1 MAYTVVIV
9 EDERLIRE
17 DLEQTTD
24 WASLGLEVIGT
35 AENGLLGEELIRA
48 KDPDIVITD
57 IRLPGQDGLTMLS
70 RCPVAN
76 AIILSGHS
84 DFSYMRKAI
93 KLGVYD
99 YLLKPVDDA
108 ELAAILKSLIEKLQE
123 EDQELADMRFKQA
136 GTDFISLP
144 KSVGNLVIDAA
155 IEFITNHYQES
166 SGLQEA
172 ASALAISESHLSR
185 LFKETTGINFLHYQ
199 NAYRVN
205 RAIEQLKNP
214 RLHISTICSDCG
226 FPNPGYFSKI
236 FRRFTGKTPSQ
247 YRNEPTIIG

>member
-1 MAYTVVIV
+1 MAYTVVVI

-17 DLEQTTD
+17 DLERTTD
-24 WASLGLEVIGT
+24 WANLGLEIIGT
-35 AENGLLGEELIRA
+35 AEDGLLGEELIKS

-99 YLLKPVDDA
+99 YLLKPVDDV
-108 ELAAILKSLIEKLQE
+108 ELATILRSLTEKLQE
-123 EDQELADMRFKQA
+123 EDQELADMRSQQA

-144 KSVGNLVIDAA
+144 KAVGNLVVDAA
-155 IEFITNHYQES
+155 IEFIANHYQES

-172 ASALAISESHLSR
+172 ASELAISESHLSR
-185 LFKETTGINFLHYQ
+185 LFKETTGINFLHYL

-214 RLHISTICSDCG
+214 RLHIASICSDCG
-226 FPNPGYFSKI
+226 FPNPGYFAKI

-247 YRNEPTIIG
+247 YRNESSIIG